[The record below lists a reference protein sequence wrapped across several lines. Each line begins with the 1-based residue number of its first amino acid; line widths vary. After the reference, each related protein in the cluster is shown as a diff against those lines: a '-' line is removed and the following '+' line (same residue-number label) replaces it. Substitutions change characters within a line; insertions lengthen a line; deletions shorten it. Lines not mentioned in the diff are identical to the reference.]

1 MVGGR
6 ETHGSKAG
14 FGGGH
19 VTRIDAQ
26 RLGELVDAHGA
37 ALALYARQWCRAPE
51 DALQEALIELLRQ
64 NPAPDHPVAWL
75 YKTVRRRAMNLARA
89 ERRRA
94 KHHRRACEE
103 RESWFL
109 PEDNV
114 LGEPVDVEALLKRLP
129 PLEREIVV
137 ARIWGELSYAQIAEL
152 VDRST
157 SAVHR
162 RYQRALVELGRIMNK
177 QLEDSRQTNEPK
189 PSIP

>member
-1 MVGGR
+1 
-6 ETHGSKAG
+6 
-14 FGGGH
+14 

-26 RLGELVDAHGA
+26 RIGELVDAHGA

-75 YKTVRRRAMNLARA
+75 YKTVRRRAMNQARA
-89 ERRRA
+89 ERRRV
-94 KHHRRACEE
+94 KHHRQASEQ

-109 PEDNV
+109 PANDI
-114 LGEPVDVEALLKRLP
+114 LGESIDVEALLRRLP

-137 ARIWGELSYAQIAEL
+137 ARVWGELSYAQIAEL

-162 RYQRALVELGRIMNK
+162 RYQRALVELGRIMNNE
-177 QLEDSRQTNEPK
+177 LEDSRQTNEPK
-189 PSIP
+189 PSIL